1 MHPMNT
7 NKQKADRLTR
17 DLLKDCYEIPPK
29 GMDLRIMEL
38 IKKEAPVIRKK
49 DVKECSSIGGII
61 SLGVGYVILVI
72 SLITILLIN
81 KDDLGSMYTQLKDA
95 FPYILSL
102 VAIASSFIFY
112 FCMDK
117 VLTFSR

>member
-1 MHPMNT
+1 
-7 NKQKADRLTR
+7 
-17 DLLKDCYEIPPK
+17 
-29 GMDLRIMEL
+29 
-38 IKKEAPVIRKK
+38 
-49 DVKECSSIGGII
+49 
-61 SLGVGYVILVI
+61 
-72 SLITILLIN
+72 
-81 KDDLGSMYTQLKDA
+81 MYTQLKDA

>member
-1 MHPMNT
+1 MNT

-112 FCMDK
+112 FCLDK